1 MQWMSVANYCPVIIC
16 NQIVLAAID
25 VLILWI
31 TGLATI
37 FKFRN
42 SWFQFISLLPVFI
55 NSDIEIF
62 LFICSVIYETI
73 HFTCRFAYTT
83 DIGYLVPEFLVPA
96 DVTCHLFL
104 PVV

>member
-37 FKFRN
+37 FKFKE
-42 SWFQFISLLPVFI
+42 LLV
-55 NSDIEIF
+55 
-62 LFICSVIYETI
+62 SV
-73 HFTCRFAYTT
+73 HKSSSRF
-83 DIGYLVPEFLVPA
+83 
-96 DVTCHLFL
+96 H
-104 PVV
+104 

>member
-42 SWFQFISLLPVFI
+42 SWFQFISLFPV
-55 NSDIEIF
+55 
-62 LFICSVIYETI
+62 LT
-73 HFTCRFAYTT
+73 
-83 DIGYLVPEFLVPA
+83 LVSYAIQDLK
-96 DVTCHLFL
+96 LL
-104 PVV
+104 

>member
-42 SWFQFISLLPVFI
+42 SWFQFISLFPFSLT
-55 NSDIEIF
+55 
-62 LFICSVIYETI
+62 VILKSSSLYVPS
-73 HFTCRFAYTT
+73 YTKPY
-83 DIGYLVPEFLVPA
+83 ILPA
-96 DVTCHLFL
+96 DSPTRLT
-104 PVV
+104 

>member
-37 FKFRN
+37 FKFREEMELIPCLQDID
-42 SWFQFISLLPVFI
+42 FVRYDI
-55 NSDIEIF
+55 NKM
-62 LFICSVIYETI
+62 
-73 HFTCRFAYTT
+73 
-83 DIGYLVPEFLVPA
+83 
-96 DVTCHLFL
+96 
-104 PVV
+104 